1 MEADEE
7 ITFKVQKFVHPPY
20 GNKAAV
26 IIRYNH
32 PGQHILACHCAH
44 WIQAPGATHQKVR
57 AQIIFLS
64 SFSNTGGSFDTNYI
78 LLSKTLFMYSLC
90 AFIGSWVLFNASS
103 KAEILPSSPRW
114 FPNKRPKPPPLSADW
129 TQNPPKDWIWETLYL
144 CPLTFMLAHPA
155 STAVF
160 WTVCIKAGLRVM
172 ARLQKKLTKDISA
185 HSYKK

>member
-1 MEADEE
+1 M
-7 ITFKVQKFVHPPY
+7 
-20 GNKAAV
+20 

-114 FPNKRPKPPPLSADW
+114 FPNKRPKPPPFVCRLNTESPQGLNMRNAILVPI
-129 TQNPPKDWIWETLYL
+129 NLYACTSCL
-144 CPLTFMLAHPA
+144 N
-155 STAVF
+155 S
-160 WTVCIKAGLRVM
+160 
-172 ARLQKKLTKDISA
+172 RLLNSLYKSRAQSHGATTKKLTKDISA